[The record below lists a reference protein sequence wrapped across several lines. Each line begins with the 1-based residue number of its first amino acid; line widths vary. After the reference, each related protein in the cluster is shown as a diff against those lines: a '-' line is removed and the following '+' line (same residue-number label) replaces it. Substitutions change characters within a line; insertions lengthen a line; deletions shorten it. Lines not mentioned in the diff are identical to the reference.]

1 MSDDHVERA
10 FCTTRQAASL
20 LGVSVG
26 TVQLWAESGVLQ
38 AWKTAGGH
46 RRVLRD
52 SVDQL
57 LRKPPAETAAPAV
70 SRVAVPV
77 AGVPARARPIV
88 TVVEDDTHL
97 LRLYEARISRWPGS
111 PQVMCFDNAVL
122 ALLRMGLHRPD
133 FLIVDLH
140 MPGMDG
146 FRLLHCLRHAPE
158 FSELAI
164 AVVTGM
170 DPERIEE
177 QGGLPADVAVFP
189 KPVPFDAL
197 LKIWNAL
204 GDRPPTREITHH
216 GRL

>member
-1 MSDDHVERA
+1 MSDDLIERA
-10 FCTTRQAASL
+10 FCTTRQAANL

-26 TVQLWAESGVLQ
+26 TVQLWAESGVLR

-57 LRKPPAETAAPAV
+57 LRKPPAET
-70 SRVAVPV
+70 SVPV
-77 AGVPARARPIV
+77 APATVPARTRPIV

-111 PQVMCFDNAVL
+111 PQVLCFDNAVL

-133 FLIVDLH
+133 LLIIDLH

-146 FRLLHCLRHAPE
+146 FRLLHCLRQAPE
-158 FSELAI
+158 FGDLPI

-170 DPERIEE
+170 DPLWIEA
-177 QGGLPADVAVFP
+177 QGGLPADIAVFP

-197 LKIWNAL
+197 LKVWSAL
-204 GDRPPTREITHH
+204 RDPAPNQAPAQH
-216 GRL
+216 GQV

>member
-1 MSDDHVERA
+1 MSDDLVERA
-10 FCTTRQAASL
+10 FCTTRQAAGL

-57 LRKPPAETAAPAV
+57 LRKPAAEVAAPVA
-70 SRVAVPV
+70 RAAVPAAV
-77 AGVPARARPIV
+77 APTRARPIV

-146 FRLLHCLRHAPE
+146 FRLLHCLRQAPE
-158 FSELAI
+158 FEDLAM

-170 DPERIEE
+170 DPARIEE
-177 QGGLPADVAVFP
+177 QGGLPADVPVFP

-197 LKIWNAL
+197 LKIWNSL
-204 GDRPPTREITHH
+204 RERPRTVEAVRH

>member
-1 MSDDHVERA
+1 MSDDLIERA
-10 FCTTRQAASL
+10 FCTTRQAANL

-57 LRKPPAETAAPAV
+57 LRKAPVETAVAVTPAPAP
-70 SRVAVPV
+70 A
-77 AGVPARARPIV
+77 AGLPTRTRPIV
-88 TVVEDDTHL
+88 AVVEDDTHL

-133 FLIVDLH
+133 LLIIDLH

-146 FRLLHCLRHAPE
+146 FRLLHCLRQAPE
-158 FSELAI
+158 FGELPI

-170 DPERIEE
+170 DPLWIEA
-177 QGGLPADVAVFP
+177 QGGLPADIAVFP

-197 LKIWNAL
+197 LKVWNTQRDATPNQAL
-204 GDRPPTREITHH
+204 AQH
-216 GRL
+216 GQA